1 MSDDL
6 SSSVIRM
13 IRASAAAL
21 AIACAS
27 LVYFSNEPKVSALS
41 SRLAETSTVLRS
53 DDIIFSTIGRLRAQR
68 DFFRRRYARML
79 RRDVEGSFLRDLDAN
94 VRRHKTDVISTTAQ
108 RDTAEGFAGT
118 TDTGLR
124 HIDLTLELRGR
135 YRNLLS
141 TIANLSTG
149 NQIVDVLSVSLRRT
163 DSGLIAR
170 VPIRLFEEEPA
181 R

>member
-13 IRASAAAL
+13 IRASAVAC

-27 LVYFSNEPKVSALS
+27 VVYFSNEPKVSALS
-41 SRLAETSTVLRS
+41 TRLDETSTVLRS
-53 DDIIFSTIGRLRAQR
+53 DDIILSTVGRLRAQR
-68 DFFRRRYARML
+68 DFLRRRYARML
-79 RRDVEGSFLRDLDAN
+79 RRDVEGTFLQDLDAN

-108 RDTAEGFAGT
+108 RDMAEGPAGN

-124 HIDLTLELRGR
+124 KIDLTLELRGR

-141 TIANLSTG
+141 TIADLSAG
-149 NQIVDVLSVSLRRT
+149 NQIVDVRAVSLRRT
-163 DSGLIAR
+163 DSRLIAR
-170 VPIRLFEEEPA
+170 VPISLFEEEPT